1 MNINNETKEKMLNI
15 VIEELTSLQ
24 PFTALRFYT
33 VDRSTLTATLGTVLT
48 YFIILYQT
56 VTCTDPIASPNQE
69 ILNSTKV

>member
-1 MNINNETKEKMLNI
+1 MNYNNETKEKMLNI

-24 PFTALRFYT
+24 PFTALGFYS

-56 VTCTDPIASPNQE
+56 VTCTDQITSPNQE